1 MINRILIE
9 LYEEYEK
16 TKTIDKVK
24 EFAIKTFPNDGT
36 SDFFV
41 GCVAIMFDMA
51 KGAFKPKY
59 DCTRERLVSIVVL
72 AKERVVNSNLLTFYL
87 ERVNEK
93 KGICKYFSKLDSSE
107 FEKYADVILDYLEG
121 FKPDM
126 IKGLKSME
134 SYKRYVD
141 SLENKESK

>member
-24 EFAIKTFPNDGT
+24 EFAAKTFPNDGT

-51 KGAFKPKY
+51 KDSFKSKY

-72 AKERVVNSNLLTFYL
+72 AKEKVVNSNLLTFYL
-87 ERVNEK
+87 ERVNKQE
-93 KGICKYFSKLDSSE
+93 GICKYFSNLNSNE
-107 FEKYADVILDYLEG
+107 FEKSASVILDYLEG

-126 IKGLKSME
+126 IKELKGKE

-141 SLENKESK
+141 KLRNN